1 MTDGRHELAKV
12 AAALAMSG
20 PAGAALLLPA
30 VVRGSRPLLEEV
42 VANWLKEEIEHAEQV
57 IQRSIEKAGQEIRSS
72 VELIGGEVASQR
84 TLTVADLQGL
94 VDYAA
99 ASMAAALDSRIEKAK
114 LEVSTLVTDKLS
126 EIRAEMSDVATM
138 QKRAAIRNATFAVL
152 VAVVVAVVSAVYKSA
167 AGGGIDLYSTFRV
180 ILATA
185 GAGHVAWLLAKYV
198 SNYMTASKL
207 KKDAAFYA
215 SHLLGAFRIK
225 GIGMH
230 LAVLS
235 GIVACWAY
243 VTFFFPLSG

>member
-1 MTDGRHELAKV
+1 MKDGRHELAGIV
-12 AAALAMSG
+12 AALAMSG
-20 PAGAALLLPA
+20 PAGSALLLSA
-30 VVRGSRPLLEEV
+30 VVRGSRPVLEEMLV
-42 VANWLKEEIEHAEQV
+42 NFLKDEIEHAEQA
-57 IQRSIEKAGQEIRSS
+57 IQRSIERAGHEITSS
-72 VELIGGEVASQR
+72 VMLIGREVASQR

-114 LEVSTLVTDKLS
+114 LEVSTLVTDKLT
-126 EIRAEMSDVATM
+126 EIRAEMSEVATM
-138 QKRAAIRNATFAVL
+138 QKRAAIRNATFAVI
-152 VAVVVAVVSAVYKSA
+152 VAVAVAVVSAVYKSA

-180 ILATA
+180 VLVTA
-185 GAGHVAWLLAKYV
+185 GAGHMAWLLAKYV

-225 GIGMH
+225 GIGLH

-235 GIVACWAY
+235 GIVACWVY
-243 VTFFFPLSG
+243 VSFFFQLPG